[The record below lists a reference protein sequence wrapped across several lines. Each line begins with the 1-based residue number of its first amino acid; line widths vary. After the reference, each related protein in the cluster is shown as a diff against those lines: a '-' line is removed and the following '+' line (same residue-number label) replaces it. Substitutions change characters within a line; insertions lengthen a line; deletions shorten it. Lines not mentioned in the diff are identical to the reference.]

1 MSERLQGRSNV
12 TNRLHGSYQAEV
24 TGVEHPDGLFLAQVR
39 LLALWEGV
47 NSDDL
52 PWAEFLLPIGAKP
65 NNGHVIPVEIGDYV
79 WVDFPRNGDTRYPR
93 ITGSLYHAPDYQ
105 SNLPDEVNGTAY
117 ESKRAGGEPMPPA
130 YTRKDYLYDRFGL
143 REHRTAKGGY
153 SLTHKATG
161 TAIEVTESGQMVIH
175 AEGDAFQS
183 ATGNKSEQYG
193 SLTIVVKGDATI
205 KSNGAATVESGGDL
219 NLVSGGNVNLT
230 AAGNFAVIAAAAP
243 WKLG

>member
-1 MSERLQGRSNV
+1 MSQSGRK
-12 TNRLHGSYQAEV
+12 
-24 TGVEHPDGLFLAQVR
+24 
-39 LLALWEGV
+39 V
-47 NSDDL
+47 NQC
-52 PWAEFLLPIGAKP
+52 
-65 NNGHVIPVEIGDYV
+65 H
-79 WVDFPRNGDTRYPR
+79 
-93 ITGSLYHAPDYQ
+93 Q
-105 SNLPDEVNGTAY
+105 
-117 ESKRAGGEPMPPA
+117 A

-143 REHRTAKGGY
+143 REHRTEKGGY

-205 KSNGAATVESGGDL
+205 KSDGAATVESGGDL
-219 NLVSGGNVNLT
+219 NLVAGGNVNLT
-230 AAGNFAVIAAAAP
+230 AAGNFAVTAAAAP